1 MLKVGERKRTAGA
14 QSMDYGEQTTGTRD
28 EHYNLVSVL
37 YHALS
42 GADSCDRYA
51 LAAEAAGDERL
62 AAFFREGQV
71 LQTELAEGAKGL
83 LGIIEPPPEFG
94 ANPATG
100 GPEATAR
107 GSTPDMPRTPLG
119 DEPPDMGGIR

>member
-1 MLKVGERKRTAGA
+1 MVKRARPAYHPRRIPGDDGVVGHLEIHNARRA
-14 QSMDYGEQTTGTRD
+14 
-28 EHYNLVSVL
+28 N
-37 YHALS
+37 YHAL
-42 GADSCDRYA
+42 D
-51 LAAEAAGDERL
+51 AEAPGDERL

-100 GPEATAR
+100 GSETTAR